1 MNFNSL
7 AELLLEKDSR
17 SKILKLGLPQDVA
30 DYLHN
35 FSDKYSLW
43 FADKIKDMNG
53 YQNSRDKIMFIRGMQ
68 TLMQSIVD
76 WVRGSQNIKINEYDW
91 ENAVNA
97 AEQYHQNLSIKNSD
111 RETNKIIKEYKDGY
125 YWVDLESSSDS
136 CERSAM
142 GHCASTSKGDT
153 LYSLRKYNITTNDV
167 ESFIT
172 IAISPNEGIWY
183 QCKGR
188 SNSKPKEEYYPYIA
202 DILISSNVLKFKTEY
217 DSRNDFKSNDL
228 IEFLEN
234 NPDLYPNSE
243 EIIEKI
249 NEDIISIDDF
259 QKILDKYK
267 EDFNFYSIDIYNDY
281 DESDSVYPNYSFY
294 LTIKKSETNLPIDCL
309 TVDYNSKGREALNDS
324 LDVYL
329 SDINVEGNE
338 DEVTIDGSIE
348 DTDSSFSLDDS
359 GLRSFEK
366 QCVYYKRLNE
376 KFDKEEFLKEKL
388 EKILYLDECIEI
400 ERDSF
405 EIDVKKELGDF
416 YESQINK
423 RTLELTVHIQT
434 PNNLFQTPKLEKLSY
449 NSILN
454 GNNNT
459 VPTEKDFSE
468 NYKNSTTTYADFL
481 AIVLFWQ
488 SVKKDI
494 LVDFS
499 KHMKIGI
506 GKLYDV
512 LIFPISFVYSF
523 EDNDEIDYDYEFRCL
538 QILENKSEEIQRSL
552 LSFYNSVFIKILNNK
567 KEFNINKDNL
577 EFDPLGNGSVQI
589 STKNPV
595 YYLGTLPENELEI
608 TNIKKLADRKGLTGE
623 YEALDVSLLKQWLNS
638 NMGDTPIFPG
648 FKDFFESRNIKSF
661 I

>member
-400 ERDSF
+400 KRDSF